1 LVTAAAVAWAAVLP
15 AAAYAAALADGPAAR
30 VLAFAVYGFGSAIC
44 HQLGERSFHLFGEQ
58 LPVCARCT
66 GLYAGGAAAAVAY
79 TWLGRSRRA
88 AAGSAEALTR
98 TARWLLPLAAVP
110 MAVSLVYEWATG
122 DVPANVS
129 RAGTGVVLGAAVAY
143 VVLAAVDST
152 G

>member
-1 LVTAAAVAWAAVLP
+1 
-15 AAAYAAALADGPAAR
+15 
-30 VLAFAVYGFGSAIC
+30 
-44 HQLGERSFHLFGEQ
+44 
-58 LPVCARCT
+58 
-66 GLYAGGAAAAVAY
+66 
-79 TWLGRSRRA
+79 
-88 AAGSAEALTR
+88 
-98 TARWLLPLAAVP
+98 